1 MRVQIYAIE
10 MKTKRL
16 TELIENGSQGRQ
28 KVAKW
33 RGAMRIRRG
42 RRGGRM
48 DHVTN
53 QKGKGRR
60 KGEEIAVTSRK
71 WRERHV
77 LRTDSEVTTHR
88 WTGVGLRVRAK

>member
-1 MRVQIYAIE
+1 MQIYAIE
-10 MKTKRL
+10 MKTKKL
-16 TELIENGSQGRQ
+16 TELIENGSQGQQ

-33 RGAMRIRRG
+33 RGVMRIRRG

-60 KGEEIAVTSRK
+60 KGEEIVVTSQK
-71 WRERHV
+71 WWEGHV
-77 LRTDSEVTTHR
+77 LRTDNEVTTHR
-88 WTGVGLRVRAK
+88 WTGVGLRAQAK